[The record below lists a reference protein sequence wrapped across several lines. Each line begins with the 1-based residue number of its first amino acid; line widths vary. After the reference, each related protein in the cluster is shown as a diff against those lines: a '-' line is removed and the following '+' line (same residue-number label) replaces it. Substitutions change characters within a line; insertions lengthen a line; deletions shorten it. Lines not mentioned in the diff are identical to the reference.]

1 MLVDLDYF
9 FAQAEETRNPAIRD
23 KPVVVCV
30 YSGRSEE
37 SGAVSTSNYLARK
50 YGVKSG
56 MPIFLAKKKL
66 ENVEAVFLPVDHD
79 FYDDTSL
86 KVMDVLRRHADSFEQ
101 VGIDEAF
108 LDVTRKAGADFEKA
122 RRLAEEIKGDIQAK
136 LRLTCSIGIGPNKLV
151 AKVAA
156 DSQKPDGLTIVK
168 PECVQSFLFPLPI
181 DRLIGVGVKT
191 KEKMQ
196 SLGIGTIGE
205 LAKYDAK
212 KLIDVFGKSL
222 GKYFHQA
229 ALGLDD
235 EPVAEKG
242 EVESVSRISTLKQD
256 TRDMSLILQKT
267 DQLCDEIHSTIQVQ
281 KLSFKA
287 VAVIVIT
294 KDMAVHTRSKT
305 LENPAS
311 DKEIMK
317 QTVKDLLVRLLG
329 ETQMEMRRVG
339 VRVANFAK
347 EQDTQKQLTSF
358 IEPAKND

>member
-9 FAQAEETRNPAIRD
+9 FAQAEGTRNPVIRD

-50 YGVKSG
+50 YGVRSG

-66 ENVEAVFLPVDHD
+66 ENVDAVFLPVDHD
-79 FYDDTSL
+79 FYDEISQ
-86 KVMDVLRRHADSFEQ
+86 KVMDVLRSYADSFEQ

-108 LDVTRKAGADFEKA
+108 LDVTQKTEGNFEKA
-122 RRLAEEIKGDIQAK
+122 RRLAEEIKGDIRAK

-151 AKVAA
+151 AKIAA

-168 PECVQSFLFPLPI
+168 PESVQAFLFPLPI

-191 KEKMQ
+191 KKKMQ
-196 SLGIGTIGE
+196 VLDISTVGE
-205 LAKYDAK
+205 LAEYDAQ

-222 GKYFHQA
+222 GRYFHRA

-242 EVESVSRISTLKQD
+242 EAESVSRISTLKQD
-256 TRDMSLILQKT
+256 TRDAGLILEKT
-267 DQLCDEIHSTIQVQ
+267 DHLCDEIHSTIQEQ

-287 VAVIVIT
+287 VAVIAIT
-294 KDMAVHTRSKT
+294 TDMIVHTRSKT
-305 LENPAS
+305 LENPES
-311 DKEIMK
+311 DKETVK
-317 QTVKDLLVRLLG
+317 QTVKDLLAKLLD
-329 ETQMEMRRVG
+329 ETQLELRRVG

-358 IEPAKND
+358 LGTDHD